1 MLTRFDLIQVMSSQ
15 RRKPLGCA
23 GLGCAGGRPWGEGC
37 GGARLEG
44 EGGGNDV
51 GRG

>member
-1 MLTRFDLIQVMSSQ
+1 MLPRFDLIQVMSSQ
-15 RRKPLGCA
+15 RRKPLRCA

-37 GGARLEG
+37 VGARLEG
-44 EGGGNDV
+44 EGAGKDG